1 MKLLSVKQA
10 AERLGISD
18 RRVRM
23 LIKDGKLVAHQL
35 GREHAIEESAL
46 EGVKVYGKAGRPKKA
61 ASPPAA
67 DETREA
73 A

>member
-10 AERLGISD
+10 AERLGVSP

-23 LIKDGKLVAHQL
+23 LIEGGKLVAHQL
-35 GREHAIEESAL
+35 GREYAIEEGAL
-46 EGVKVYGKAGRPKKA
+46 EGVKVYGKAGRPKKTS
-61 ASPPAA
+61 SPPAA